1 MTLAYLSAYGINTEN
16 TEHIVRDKLFQRFCK
31 ILWRIFFSKGTS
43 WCASLSKLNAF
54 VNVSLQIFQHPQIKV
69 FYDTSNLLMLNID
82 GTWNICNSRDR
93 QRSST
98 LFLVDIWL
106 KMKVVSMYIY
116 QVFVN
121 VKMKLYFLR

>member
-1 MTLAYLSAYGINTEN
+1 MTLAYLSAYGINAEN
-16 TEHIVRDKLFQRFCK
+16 TELILRDKLFQRFWK
-31 ILWRIFFSKGTS
+31 SLWRIFFSKDTS

-54 VNVSLQIFQHPQIKV
+54 INVSLQILQHPQIKA
-69 FYDTSNLLMLNID
+69 FYSTSNLLMLNID
-82 GTWNICNSRDR
+82 GTWNICNSPDR

-116 QVFVN
+116 QVFFN